1 MTDKPHKSRRA
12 QQIAWVIAIIAVSAL
27 AGMTLAWRAP
37 GFDLYARDRLM
48 RSRGRIAPPDDIV
61 IIAIDEASIA
71 RFGRFP
77 WPRALMASALDRVA
91 ATQPKAIALDV
102 LYSEPTA
109 PANNDDDQRL
119 AAAIARA
126 GNVIAAAQ
134 LIGDNGGARPAE
146 WLRPLPEIGRAAAGV
161 GHVNVLT
168 ESDGAARGLLL
179 RAADDEGRSLWA
191 MAVETVRIG
200 DRLSETALRDLPQGV
215 TVGARIIPV
224 QREVRLFIVNPRD
237 AGAQTE
243 TVSADRMAIDYIGP
257 TGSFA
262 PRTYSFAEVMDGR
275 VSAEVLRG
283 SYVLIGATAATL
295 GEQLATPFVHDEG
308 ADRNQHGALMP
319 GVEVLANSINTILRA
334 RFYRETPDWLAA
346 LCAAL
351 VAAATLA
358 LLAVA
363 HGRFEIAR
371 QLGALGGLTAL
382 ILTLAYVSF
391 AWGLIV
397 PPLIQMLVAL
407 ATAAPLGLLR
417 RSLAVNVQLDA
428 RIAELT
434 RAGEAISHPSINQQ
448 IIAGQLRSSPAAMIA
463 ELTEAEAV
471 TIFVR
476 AGGETD
482 DFQLAAA
489 HGAPVSVQ
497 RGWGSRAPLTAPI
510 SPRRSIAAAIA
521 EGEDAARF
529 FSFERERYGGAPWR
543 AIVLSL
549 GEADHPAGAL
559 VIAHSVEREPEQQTL
574 RLCVELAASYLA
586 AMALDSGEDD
596 RSLAAATFW
605 RRLSRGGE
613 WKARMLGVLNRR
625 ALAHSLFVD
634 RALRSVEDGLI
645 VAGVDGRIVFV
656 NPRATVIFNAT
667 ERALMAADLF
677 DKLREIEIGAAA
689 DKAGHARKE
698 TLVRLIVE
706 RSPIEREITI
716 GGTPARHYTLRL
728 SPVCAGDAGSGA
740 VLGLVASL
748 SDITRQRELQQIKSD
763 VMTLVTHELRTPL
776 TAIQGMSEVL
786 AQFEVDADRRRK
798 LHLAINDEAKRLM
811 RMINDY
817 LDITRLE
824 SGATGLRRAPVHL
837 APLIE
842 RTLLLVDPVAA
853 QRDIRILRR
862 YAPGLPPLLADAD
875 LLARAVT
882 NLVANAIKYSP
893 AQTEV
898 VVELRADI
906 HIEGGGLRIE
916 VADRGPGIP
925 AVARDRVFEKFYR
938 VPRLA
943 DADVPGTGLGLAL
956 VREIAEL
963 HGGRVTV
970 ESEPGVGSTFT
981 LRLPFAAAEE

>member
-77 WPRALMASALDRVA
+77 WPRALMANALDRVA

-119 AAAIARA
+119 AAAIAKA

-168 ESDGAARGLLL
+168 ESDGAARGLSL

-200 DRLSETALRDLPQGV
+200 DRLSETALRDLPQGL
-215 TVGARIIPV
+215 TIGARIIPV
-224 QREVRLFIVNPRD
+224 EREARLFIVNPRD
-237 AGAQTE
+237 ASTQTK

-262 PRTYSFAEVMDGR
+262 PRTYSFTEVMDGR

-363 HGRFEIAR
+363 QGRFEIAR
-371 QLGALGGLTAL
+371 QLCALGGLTVL
-382 ILTLAYVSF
+382 ILTLAYVAF
-391 AWGLIV
+391 AWRLIV
-397 PPLIQMLVAL
+397 PPLIPMLVAL

-434 RAGEAISHPSINQQ
+434 GAGKAIGHPSINQQ
-448 IIAGQLRSSPAAMIA
+448 MIAGQLRSSPAAMIA

-476 AGGETD
+476 TGGETD
-482 DFQLAAA
+482 DFRLAAA

-497 RGWGSRAPLTAPI
+497 RGWGSRASLAAPF

-521 EGEDAARF
+521 DSEDAARF
-529 FSFERERYGGAPWR
+529 FSFERERYGGAPLR

-559 VIAHSVEREPEQQTL
+559 VIAHPVEREPEQQTL

-586 AMALDSGEDD
+586 AMALDSGEND
-596 RSLAAATFW
+596 RSPAAAKFW

-667 ERALMAADLF
+667 ERALMAGDLF
-677 DKLREIEIGAAA
+677 DKLREIEVGAAD
-689 DKAGHARKE
+689 DKTGRARKE

-706 RSPIEREITI
+706 RSPIEREIAL
-716 GGTPARHYTLRL
+716 GGPPARHYTLRL

-740 VLGLVASL
+740 ALGLVASL

-763 VMTLVTHELRTPL
+763 VMALVTHELRTPL

-862 YAPGLPPLLADAD
+862 FAPGLPPLLADAD

-898 VVELRADI
+898 MVELRADI

-925 AVARDRVFEKFYR
+925 AEARDRVFEKFYR

>member
-12 QQIAWVIAIIAVSAL
+12 RQIAWVIAIIVVSAL

-37 GFDLYARDRLM
+37 GFDLYARDGLM

-77 WPRALMASALDRVA
+77 WPRALMANALDRVA

-102 LYSEPTA
+102 LYSEPT

-119 AAAIARA
+119 AAAIVRA

-146 WLRPLPEIGRAAAGV
+146 WLRPLPEMERAAAGV

-179 RAADDEGRSLWA
+179 LAADDEGRSLWA

-215 TVGARIIPV
+215 AIGARIIPV
-224 QREVRLFIVNPRD
+224 RREASPFIVNPRD
-237 AGAQTE
+237 ASAQTK
-243 TVSADRMAIDYIGP
+243 TVSADRMTIDYIGP

-262 PRTYSFAEVMDGR
+262 PRTYSFAEIMDGR

-295 GEQLATPFVHDEG
+295 GEQIATPFVHDEG

-371 QLGALGGLTAL
+371 QLGALGGLIAL

-397 PPLIQMLVAL
+397 PPLIPMLVAL

-434 RAGEAISHPSINQQ
+434 RGGEAIGHPSINQQ

-482 DFQLAAA
+482 DFRLAAA

-596 RSLAAATFW
+596 RSLAAAKFW

-656 NPRATVIFNAT
+656 NPRAAVIFNAT
-667 ERALMAADLF
+667 ERALMAGDLF

-716 GGTPARHYTLRL
+716 GGPPARHYTLRL

-763 VMTLVTHELRTPL
+763 VMALVTHELRTPL

-862 YAPGLPPLLADAD
+862 FAPGLPPLLADAE

-898 VVELRADI
+898 FVELRADI

-916 VADRGPGIP
+916 VTDRGPGIP
-925 AVARDRVFEKFYR
+925 AEARDRVFEKFYR

-956 VREIAEL
+956 VREVAEL

-970 ESEPGVGSTFT
+970 ESEQGVGSTFT
-981 LRLPFAAAEE
+981 LRLPFTAAEE